1 MKKIYPPYNFS
12 SAYTFQGFIYNPA
25 VVDEVPSDSENEYVQ
40 QDEYEIGDKVLINGP
55 LYRSSTATSASGS
68 VSNKQTIITRKAKGA
83 AHPYNTTGDL
93 GWMSTASI
101 KKIVPKKQEEEVKP
115 EPAPAPQPEPTPAP
129 TPEPEPTPA
138 PEPVFKF
145 NIGDKVVINGPLYR
159 NSTAD
164 KAAGSISNKITY
176 ITRRVNAKHPY
187 NTTGDL
193 GWMDEAS
200 IKAYVEPAVDTTIRR
215 GDKVKV
221 LKAVTY
227 TGGTFKTWYKVYDV
241 IEVSGDRI
249 VIGIGRTVT
258 AAVHRSNLQK
268 V

>member
-1 MKKIYPPYNFS
+1 
-12 SAYTFQGFIYNPA
+12 
-25 VVDEVPSDSENEYVQ
+25 
-40 QDEYEIGDKVLINGP
+40 VLINGP
-55 LYRSSTATSASGS
+55 LYRSSTATTASGS
-68 VSNKQTIITRKAKGA
+68 ITNKQTIITRKAKGA

-93 GWMSTASI
+93 GWMSTTSI
-101 KKIVPKKQEEEVKP
+101 KKIVPKKKEEEVKP
-115 EPAPAPQPEPTPAP
+115 EPTPAPQPDPAPAPQPEPT
-129 TPEPEPTPA
+129 

-159 NSTAD
+159 NSTAN
-164 KAAGSISNKITY
+164 KAAGSISNKVTY

-200 IKAYVEPAVDTTIRR
+200 IKAYVAPAIDTTIRK

-258 AAVHRSNLQK
+258 AAVNRENLQK

>member
-115 EPAPAPQPEPTPAP
+115 EPTPAP
-129 TPEPEPTPA
+129 TPEPEPTPV

-215 GDKVKV
+215 GDKVRV